1 MKLDMENP
9 TATMKSNESPSTN
22 VTEARAQLPA
32 KVVKIEDVSKLSE
45 VLEDVDTED
54 DKLIL
59 DLRSIPEF
67 DMQVYDRDS
76 IYEIFVMVLTK
87 LWTHGCAIKLCLVY

>member
-9 TATMKSNESPSTN
+9 TATMKSSESPSTN
-22 VTEARAQLPA
+22 VTEARAKLLA

-67 DMQVYDRDS
+67 DMQVCDRDS
-76 IYEIFVMVLTK
+76 SYDVFVMVLKK
-87 LWTHGCAIKLCLVY
+87 LWTLCCAEE